1 MDAISRGVSEYC
13 FVQEVR
19 TANAQTSTVYL
30 WKILVSLE
38 ITQDWMYTEALYD
51 VYDPFES

>member
-1 MDAISRGVSEYC
+1 MLYPGVCLRYC
-13 FVQEVR
+13 QEVH